1 MKVKRLVCSIL
12 VLVIMCT
19 SVNVVFA
26 VLCPACENYDA
37 YYSSDGCVMWL
48 RSPHDDQCVGNAI
61 YCGTELRC
69 YRCGFF
75 SSLWDHWCYCDLCLL
90 SGCVNNYSIKMLPLC
105 KY

>member
-1 MKVKRLVCSIL
+1 MKVNRLVCSIL

-37 YYSSDGCVMWL
+37 YYSC
-48 RSPHDDQCVGNAI
+48 DQCVMRVSSPHNSAPYPFGCPGNVF

-69 YRCGFF
+69 YRCGYF
-75 SSLWDHWCYCDLCLL
+75 SSGWEHWCYCDGCLL
-90 SGCVNNYSIKMLPLC
+90 SGCVNGNPAKM
-105 KY
+105 